1 MEGFILK
8 FLRSSKFSI
17 SLAIF
22 ALLAVPVRAA
32 PNRFSVDFPLSKTVG
47 PIRAGT
53 LCLPKG
59 SMRGADLVSD
69 EGQFAL
75 LVRQV
80 LDDRA
85 ARGQR
90 SLGDGA
96 VPRIELRLKAA
107 AVKLCAKSW
116 GMFGMGDTKSL
127 SGDVQISF
135 AWKIDG
141 LAALTAEQIVL
152 KIQSRDRL
160 TAQAIMRRAVEAVL
174 DRIAAKAA

>member
-1 MEGFILK
+1 MKYLFAA
-8 FLRSSKFSI
+8 SA
-17 SLAIF
+17 LA
-22 ALLAVPVRAA
+22 AGMSLAVPAHAA
-32 PNRFSVDFPLSKTVG
+32 SARFTVDFPLAKTVG

-59 SMRGADLVSD
+59 SMRGSDLVSD

-80 LDDRA
+80 LDERA

-96 VPRIELRLKAA
+96 VPGIELHLKAA

-127 SGDVQISF
+127 SGDVQFSF

-141 LAALTAEQIVL
+141 QAALNAEQIVL
-152 KIQSRDRL
+152 KPQSRDRL

-174 DRIAAKAA
+174 DRIAAKAV